1 MNHISNYESYYILY
15 IFFMSFCLGLLILGF
30 SFFFLDQKPDSQK
43 LTSYECGF
51 VPYDN
56 SRRPFLIRYYILA
69 LLFLVFDIETVL
81 ILPWL
86 ISTSAV
92 SDYSFWV
99 LIDFLTELV
108 IGLYF
113 SWLRGALDW
122 E

>member
-1 MNHISNYESYYILY
+1 
-15 IFFMSFCLGLLILGF
+15 MSFCLGLLILGF
-30 SFFFLDQKPDSQK
+30 SFFFLDQKPDSPK

-108 IGLYF
+108 IGLFF
-113 SWLRGALDW
+113 SCFCGVFVW

>member
-1 MNHISNYESYYILY
+1 
-15 IFFMSFCLGLLILGF
+15 MSFSLGLLILGF

-56 SRRPFLIRYYILA
+56 SRRPFLIRYYMFA
-69 LLFLVFDIETVL
+69 LLQLIQVRFLTSN
-81 ILPWL
+81 LPWL